1 VLLKLNHIKNYI
13 KIWYTGLKIDKDKV
27 HTGMRDLNIGYNE
40 PLMTFV
46 FFRLGQSRSSRG
58 SIVSLTP
65 YKIYK
70 IVSHTQ
76 NQLKVVND
84 KGQLRMYSTSDFY
97 KVPTDIMSYLDKESL
112 RDTQLKRL
120 LR

>member
-1 VLLKLNHIKNYI
+1 M
-13 KIWYTGLKIDKDKV
+13 WYTGLKIDKDKV
-27 HTGMRDLNIGYNE
+27 MGIRDISIAYNE
-40 PLMTFV
+40 QALTFV

-58 SIVSLTP
+58 SNVSLTP

-70 IVSHTQ
+70 VVSHTQ
-76 NQLKVVND
+76 QQLRIIND
-84 KGQLRMYSTSDFY
+84 KGQLRMYTNSDFY